1 MKAETTIARL
11 RRLASLDMPVE
22 ALRTLI
28 LDLAGELD
36 QEEAKLSRDRERK
49 RAGISTEKDRNFQG
63 KAVETAGISTENPP
77 SRVVDN
83 TSPSLTSGKEEKKEE
98 SKYVS
103 THSRSK
109 PRPQDPEGFA
119 DFWPIYP
126 KRHGDA
132 DRKGAVKAFRAALNR
147 VDLQTLLQ
155 GARTYAIFCDSNE
168 KTGTEFVKQARTWL
182 NADGWSET
190 YATISK
196 PRNGSVKDA
205 LRDWVREGGEDT
217 GHDESGDITDAT
229 YTVENS

>member
-1 MKAETTIARL
+1 
-11 RRLASLDMPVE
+11 MPVE

-28 LDLAGELD
+28 LDLAEELD
-36 QEEAKLSRDRERK
+36 QEEVRLSRDRERK
-49 RAGISTEKDRNFQG
+49 RSGISTEKDRNFHG
-63 KAVETAGISTENPP
+63 ISVETAGNSTENPP
-77 SRVVDN
+77 SRVIDN
-83 TSPSLTSGKEEKKEE
+83 TSSSLTSGQESKKEG
-98 SKYVS
+98 SKNLS

-109 PRPQDPEGFA
+109 PRPQDPEGFS

-147 VDLQTLLQ
+147 IDLQTLLQ
-155 GARTYAIFCDSNE
+155 GARTYAMFCVSNE

-205 LRDWVREGGEDT
+205 LRDWVREGGEDP
-217 GHDESGDITDAT
+217 GHDESSEFTDAT